1 MLNRRTLLASIAG
14 TGIGTTLFQRSVV
27 GAMVAANE
35 LSVEPIK
42 QAEWITGVELT
53 DDERSEILKSVSRTG
68 EAMEQLREVELSYST
83 PMAVQFAP
91 TAATIQQSKLNRT
104 IKTKQSVVIE
114 LPETEEQIAFLPVH
128 QLAWLIRTQKI
139 SSVELT
145 NIYLRR
151 LKKYGD
157 MLKSVVTLPEEL
169 ALRPAA
175 KADLAIT
182 TGWYRGQL
190 TELLGFSGGIIG

>member
-35 LSVEPIK
+35 LSVESIK

-53 DDERSEILKSVSRTG
+53 DDERSEILKSVSRIG

-104 IKTKQSVVIE
+104 EAE
-114 LPETEEQIAFLPVH
+114 LRCSSHPS
-128 QLAWLIRTQKI
+128 
-139 SSVELT
+139 SSVS
-145 NIYLRR
+145 
-151 LKKYGD
+151 
-157 MLKSVVTLPEEL
+157 SV
-169 ALRPAA
+169 R
-175 KADLAIT
+175 T
-182 TGWYRGQL
+182 TRC
-190 TELLGFSGGIIG
+190 

>member
-35 LSVEPIK
+35 LSVESIK

-91 TAATIQQSKLNRT
+91 TAATIQPSKLN
-104 IKTKQSVVIE
+104 
-114 LPETEEQIAFLPVH
+114 
-128 QLAWLIRTQKI
+128 
-139 SSVELT
+139 
-145 NIYLRR
+145 
-151 LKKYGD
+151 
-157 MLKSVVTLPEEL
+157 
-169 ALRPAA
+169 
-175 KADLAIT
+175 
-182 TGWYRGQL
+182 
-190 TELLGFSGGIIG
+190 